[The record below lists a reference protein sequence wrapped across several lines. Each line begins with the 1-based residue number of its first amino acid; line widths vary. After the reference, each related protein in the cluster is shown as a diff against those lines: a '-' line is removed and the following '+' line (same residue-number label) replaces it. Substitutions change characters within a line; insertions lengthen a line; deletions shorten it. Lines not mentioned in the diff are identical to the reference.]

1 MSYINKDATLAA
13 IANKAK
19 AELADVNHHFLA
31 GVHMA
36 TAVVRDMPEL
46 DVPDRKVGKWIPVT
60 NGRGGHECNLC
71 HTYAPSFKS
80 GNEWLTDYC
89 VNCGARMEVDDGSD

>member
-1 MSYINKDATLAA
+1 MMGSIDKQATIDA
-13 IANKAK
+13 IYEKANE
-19 AELADVNHHFLA
+19 ELADVNHHFLA

-60 NGRGGHECNLC
+60 NGRGGHECKLC
-71 HTYAPSFKS
+71 HTYAPSFQT
-80 GNEWLTDYC
+80 GDEWLTDYC
-89 VNCGARMEVDDGSD
+89 GNCGARMEGE